1 VSQRALVKNYRIT
14 SKNSVE
20 HVHPQNEEHG
30 GTLEDEYLNSFGNL
44 VLLSPAE
51 NSSYSNQDV
60 GKKKIDFD
68 KRDLTSLKLLK
79 LFQLA
84 GVPVVWNTEKI
95 IQHRD
100 EMIGVLRKH
109 YEEG

>member
-1 VSQRALVKNYRIT
+1 MGSEMCIRDR
-14 SKNSVE
+14 
-20 HVHPQNEEHG
+20 
-30 GTLEDEYLNSFGNL
+30 
-44 VLLSPAE
+44 
-51 NSSYSNQDV
+51 DV

>member
-1 VSQRALVKNYRIT
+1 M
-14 SKNSVE
+14 
-20 HVHPQNEEHG
+20 
-30 GTLEDEYLNSFGNL
+30 
-44 VLLSPAE
+44 LLSPVE

-84 GVPVVWNTEKI
+84 GVPVVWNAERI

-109 YEEG
+109 YQDG